1 MKESPMNLNSHNS
14 TSGAAPRTD
23 AGSAEATL
31 RLIAQLPAPMG
42 LEDRVIAGLH
52 AAPRGGR
59 ILQWPAVLH
68 PASSWMRGAAAAAIV
83 FVVAGGGWGI
93 YTRVQP
99 NQPTKAIVMPRAG
112 AGGGFSSAGAMRT
125 PQTVNGPVVA
135 APAIASTT
143 NTPAVVT
150 QPAQTK
156 PLKKLPAR
164 IVPMPQG
171 KSKASPVNRASA
183 QPAVSVVK

>member
-1 MKESPMNLNSHNS
+1 MNLNAHNS
-14 TSGAAPRTD
+14 TAGAAAPPNAD
-23 AGSAEATL
+23 SAEATL
-31 RLIAQLPAPMG
+31 RLIAQLPAPKG

-52 AAPRGGR
+52 AAPRSSR

-99 NQPTKAIVMPRAG
+99 NQPTKVIVMPRAG
-112 AGGGFSSAGAMRT
+112 VGGGFSSAGAMRT
-125 PQTVNGPVVA
+125 PQTVKGTIVA
-135 APAIASTT
+135 APV
-143 NTPAVVT
+143 NTPAASAPAGVL
-150 QPAQTK
+150 QPAQIK
-156 PLKKLPAR
+156 PLKKLPTR
-164 IVPMPQG
+164 IVPMPEG
-171 KSKASPVNRASA
+171 KSKANSMNNASA